1 MKLNHTFAAAGALAA
16 ALLLTLNTAAETIRY
31 QATPGSKI
39 KIDGTSTV
47 HDWTV
52 ETGIVG
58 GFIEMDS
65 NFPLDPAKA
74 SEDLKVTPK
83 VSVNVP
89 VRSLKSGKKLMD
101 EIMHDAMK
109 VDKNQTIRYS
119 LTEMKAQPRKAGDPL
134 KFDAKGDL
142 EVAGVKKPIS
152 FVVTMEPVSGNK
164 LKSTGTVDLKMTDF
178 GIKPPAPSVG
188 LGLIKT
194 GDEVKLTFE
203 WLTAKAAPETAAD
216 RKSVV

>member
-1 MKLNHTFAAAGALAA
+1 MKLNRTFAAAGALAA
-16 ALLLTLNTAAETIRY
+16 AFLLTINAAAETIRY

-39 KIDGTSTV
+39 KIEGTSTV

-52 ETGIVG
+52 ETGIIG

-65 NFPLDPAKA
+65 NFPLDPSKA
-74 SEDLKVTPK
+74 SDDLKVKPT

-109 VDKNQTIRYS
+109 VKDFQTIRYN
-119 LTEMKAQPRKAGDPL
+119 LTEMTAKTRKAGDPL
-134 KFDAKGDL
+134 QFDAKGDL
-142 EVAGVKKPIS
+142 EVAGVKKPVA
-152 FVVTMEPVSGNK
+152 FVVTMEPQAGNK
-164 LKSTGTVDLKMTDF
+164 LKSTGVVDLKMTDF
-178 GIKPPAPSVG
+178 GIKPPSPSVG

-194 GDEVKLTFE
+194 GDEIKLTFE
-203 WLTAKAAPETAAD
+203 WFTVRKGAETAS
-216 RKSVV
+216 K